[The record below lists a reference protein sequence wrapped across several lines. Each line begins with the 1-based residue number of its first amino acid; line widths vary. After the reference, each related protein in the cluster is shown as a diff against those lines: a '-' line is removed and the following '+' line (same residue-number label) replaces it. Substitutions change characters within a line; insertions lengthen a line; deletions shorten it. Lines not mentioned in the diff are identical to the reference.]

1 MDSIN
6 NERSYTEYIVTSST
20 TDFPVGFDDYSDS
33 ANQDNVLVTLDGVD
47 VSTIGYTVQRK
58 SDLVIKVTPA
68 ITTGTVRLQ
77 RETNIDLPFHQFTA
91 GALFS
96 AGTMDDNFAQIRHSQ
111 QEVRDGFLYVQ
122 GSALGAAGR
131 AERAA
136 VAANIAADDAITAT
150 SDAVAAAGAAITATN
165 AADTAKTNADTA
177 TGKANT
183 ATSKANT
190 AASNADAKASA
201 AVAATIDTVAATDSA
216 NTATS
221 EANAATSEANTA
233 TGLAIDATGAA
244 NAATSTLVPVRDAA
258 VAATDSANL
267 AASEANTAT
276 DDANSATTRANAATG
291 KANTATSKANTA
303 TANANTAASGANTA
317 KATTVV
323 ATDNANTAAS
333 AANAAADRVAT
344 VEAGKAAEITSVS
357 ASTVPPST
365 PASVVLGGTAQA
377 RTFAFKIPTG
387 ESGVNATITSATAS
401 TSAAGT
407 SATVSL
413 GGTPTERT
421 FAFTIPKGDTGAID
435 LSNVQGTSTS
445 TGISQKGFTDYVS
458 LHANA
463 ASRKV
468 GTAAG
473 NVVERGVDGYPKDNN
488 AIGVGQTWQD
498 MKSDRVQGVT
508 YTNSTGRPIVVSV
521 TTKTIGGRTA
531 SLTLLGRVDNI
542 LISNSKIYS
551 ATYSYA
557 TTGVIIVPAGSTY
570 SFEAMSNAGCAIALW
585 SELR

>member
-216 NTATS
+216 NTA
-221 EANAATSEANTA
+221 
-233 TGLAIDATGAA
+233 
-244 NAATSTLVPVRDAA
+244 
-258 VAATDSANL
+258 
-267 AASEANTAT
+267 
-276 DDANSATTRANAATG
+276 
-291 KANTATSKANTA
+291 
-303 TANANTAASGANTA
+303 ASGANTA
-317 KATTVV
+317 KATTVT

-357 ASTVPPST
+357 ASTVSPST

-377 RTFAFKIPTG
+377 RTFAFKIPKG

-498 MKSDRVQGVT
+498 MKSDRVQGTT

-521 TTKTIGGRTA
+521 SVTTNTRGGGE
-531 SLTLLGRVDNI
+531 SELNLVGHVDNT
-542 LISNSKIYS
+542 LVS
-551 ATYSYA
+551 ANKLFSFNQNYE

-570 SFEAMSNAGCAIALW
+570 KFEAQSSRNPLTTTAW